1 MTIFEGSSAAPGLPP
16 VGEHATNS
24 LDPSAVP
31 TVIERM
37 PHELVAAGLV
47 AEDAATRLRALTA
60 AVQPDAPVDNWAR
73 ELVGCVDLSRG
84 DALALQVAATAFCML
99 KSQAARDVALP
110 CVVTLANI
118 ESAAP
123 VRLAAAHCFWLYKC
137 IPTQAWPAVAQMVFS
152 DDANLRKVAFGAA
165 LPHAE
170 AGAGDIAAAAA
181 AVGAA
186 GWTPEGM
193 DLLAASA
200 GNSDQKKRQIES
212 YVLRSLKAETGV
224 TVMVSGYA
232 ALARLNPKGAG
243 VAALAQVANVA
254 PKWSDA
260 TIALSAL
267 TQLGDLARPAIPA
280 LVAQLVATDDAEREE
295 DLCRC
300 LLTLQISEREV
311 PIARVLQRLESGP
324 DKAVIGHSMLLGL
337 HPKPFARA
345 APIVAARFAKSSEEL
360 KPLLSALHEMLT
372 SKPLVAP
379 VAVNKT

>member
-1 MTIFEGSSAAPGLPP
+1 MTSEGSFAAPDLPP
-16 VGEHATNS
+16 VGEHATNT
-24 LDPSAVP
+24 LDPSAGP
-31 TVIERM
+31 TVFERM
-37 PHELVAAGLV
+37 PHEGVAAGLV
-47 AEDAATRLRALTA
+47 AADAATRLRALTA
-60 AVQPDAPVDNWAR
+60 AVQPDAPIDSWAR

-99 KSQAARDVALP
+99 KSQPARDIALP
-110 CVVTLANI
+110 CVVTLASI
-118 ESAAP
+118 ENAAP
-123 VRLAAAHCFWLYKC
+123 VRLATAHCFWLYKC
-137 IPTQAWPAVAQMVFS
+137 IPTQAWPAVVQMVFC
-152 DDANLRKVAFGAA
+152 DDSNLRRVAFGAA

-181 AVGAA
+181 AVGAT

-212 YVLRSLKAETGV
+212 YVLRSLKDATSI
-224 TVMVSGYA
+224 TVMVAGYA
-232 ALARLNPKGAG
+232 ALARLIPKGAG
-243 VAALAQVANVA
+243 VTALAQMANVA

-280 LVAQLVATDDAEREE
+280 LVNQLVATDDAEREE

-311 PIARVLQRLESGP
+311 PIARVLQRLEAGP

-345 APIVAARFAKSSEEL
+345 APIVAARFSKSSEEL
-360 KPLLSALHEMLT
+360 KPLLSALYEMLT
-372 SKPLVAP
+372 GKPLIAP
-379 VAVNKT
+379 VAVTTP